1 MSELTIAKSLNKAYR
16 QISIDK
22 QSFDTFKQQLRM
34 LYKQIATIDTEEKLK
49 GDLMDFLKLT
59 FYGQNYKVSPNGRI
73 DCAIHLGNSIDTPVG
88 VIFEVKMPT
97 NASEMI
103 TKDNLNRKALQ
114 ELLLYYLRERI
125 EKKNIQLKQLV
136 VTNIYEYFIFDA
148 QEFERVFY
156 SNKKLIKRFTD
167 FNDGTLTSDKTD
179 FFYKEIAAEVIESV
193 KDNLS
198 YTWFDIR
205 KYKTFLNNGT
215 DKRIIELYK
224 IFSPEHLL
232 KKRFQNDSNSLNT
245 KFYSE
250 LLYIIGLEE
259 VEEKDSHK
267 RIITRQKASNRNAA
281 SILENTIT
289 ILDSEDLLDN
299 IQNRSSFGKDRKE
312 QLFNVALT
320 LTIGWINRIL
330 FLKLLEAQLVK
341 YHKGDKSY
349 AFLSSQF
356 IPDYDELNKLFFQ
369 VLAKRYEDRTEVI
382 NEKFGKIP
390 YLNSSLFEVSPL
402 ERNTIRISNLGNG
415 ELPLYNNTILKD
427 GKKPRY
433 KQLPTLLYLLEF
445 LDAYDFASEGSEEV
459 QETSKAL
466 ISASV
471 LGLIFEKING
481 HKDGSV
487 FTPGAVTMYMSRK
500 AIQATILRKF
510 NEETGWNCSDYETL
524 KDKDITDFKK
534 ANAIVDS
541 IRICDPAVG
550 SGHFLVSV
558 LNEIIRTKYDL
569 GILLDCNGKRIKKQ
583 DWNIEIVNDELI
595 VSDAD
600 GEPFVYIPGN
610 DESQRI
616 QEALF
621 NEKRRIIENCLFGV
635 DLNPNA
641 VNICRLRL
649 WIELLKN
656 AYYTKDSEYTYL
668 ETLPNIDINIKVGN
682 SLIHRFDFKQDIS
695 EILKKA
701 NVSINQ
707 YKDAVNRYKNAH
719 SKNEKRELEEM
730 ISTIKSTLR
739 TYISMDDPKISRKI
753 HLEREL
759 NDLLTPKLFEISKKE
774 KAQQE
779 KRAKELKAKI
789 GKLNDEIEEIRNN
802 KMFIGAFEWR
812 IEFPEILDDAG
823 YFIGFDCVIGNP
835 PYIQLQKM
843 GTNADALQKMSY
855 KTYERSGDIYCLFYE
870 IGMELL
876 KPNAMLS
883 FITSNKWMRAGY
895 GKTLREYISTKFD
908 PIQLIDFANNK
919 IFDSAT
925 VLVNILSIIK
935 RENQGETIACSI
947 EDNFDITKLSDYVE
961 THTVCCAFMP
971 AESWAILS
979 NVEKSIKAKVEAI
992 GTPLK
997 DWDIQINYGI
1007 KTGCNDA
1014 FIIDS
1019 EKRKEILA
1027 NCIDDDERVRTAE
1040 LIRPILRGR
1049 DIKRYSYDF
1058 ADQYIIATFP
1068 SKQYNIDEY
1077 QSLKSYLL
1085 SFGREKLEQTGKEYM
1100 INGETVK
1107 ARKKTNNKW
1116 FETQDSIS
1124 YWDEFSK
1131 PKIIYPNMTKF
1142 LPFVYDTS
1150 GLVTNQK
1157 CFVIT
1162 GKHLGYLTAFFNSS
1176 LFKFCFADKFPE
1188 LQGKTRELSKIFME
1202 EIPILKIDSLDEQ
1215 KIDELIQDIQSEY
1228 SVEKAKQIDK
1238 FIFDLYH
1245 LSFEE
1250 QSYIGFIDY
1259 GEK

>member
-961 THTVCCAFMP
+961 TFSQKSSFGSEVW
-971 AESWAILS
+971 SILG
-979 NVEKSIKAKVEAI
+979 EIEQRIKHKVESI
-992 GTPLK
+992 GVPLK
-997 DWDIQINYGI
+997 EWDVEIYRGVL
-1007 KTGCNDA
+1007 TGCNDA
-1014 FIIDS
+1014 FIITS
-1019 EKRKEILA
+1019 IKRNEILN
-1027 NCIDDDERVRTAE
+1027 NCITEEERQKTAE